1 MKATITIAGKKY
13 SAEGATVQEAL
24 SSLPY
29 KGFSKLKSILTVVDG
44 KKEKTVV
51 LPPLQTVRLFS
62 NNKMMK
68 DIAVKTLSLKF

>member
-1 MKATITIAGKKY
+1 MKATIAIAGKKY
-13 SAEGATVQEAL
+13 SAEGVTVQEAL

-62 NNKMMK
+62 KNKMMK
-68 DIAVKTLSLKF
+68 DIAVKSLSLKF

>member
-13 SAEGATVQEAL
+13 SSEGITTQEAL